1 MLSSRRFG
9 ASFAPTIQLCVPD
22 VFSFTSPISM
32 TAKRL
37 TSWMLAADLLWTLA
51 SFLCAGL
58 LRYGP
63 SWVTHHRLLLYALLP
78 FLAAS
83 LVLWTLL
90 YHRFH
95 LDGFHGGWRFSAIA
109 SRLLLAILCLMCG
122 LLATAYLARQYVS
135 RLVLIYFSGFL
146 FVGFLSLRYAVSWPL

>member
-37 TSWMLAADLLWTLA
+37 TIWMVAADLLWTLA

-63 SWVTHHRLLLYALLP
+63 GLVADHRLIVFALLP
-78 FLAAS
+78 FVAAS
-83 LVLWTLL
+83 MVLWALL
-90 YHRFH
+90 FPRFP
-95 LDGFHGGWRFSAIA
+95 LDGFQGGWHFPAV
-109 SRLLLAILCLMCG
+109 
-122 LLATAYLARQYVS
+122 VS
-135 RLVLIYFSGFL
+135 R
-146 FVGFLSLRYAVSWPL
+146 